1 MIGQDGDSCLW
12 IDAFGSAI
20 QRYSF
25 FPLRCHSGTQLLFGL
40 PLKQSTLSCNH
51 RPLLPVPLSRYD
63 NTSKSLP
70 CSSFVIHWSAVRA
83 ILCKS
88 RLTQELALSHL
99 MCLQSFQLP
108 AIKKMAMTMYT
119 SRYGIS

>member
-1 MIGQDGDSCLW
+1 MIGQDRDSCLW
-12 IDAFGSAI
+12 IDAFGSTG
-20 QRYSF
+20 QRYFCS
-25 FPLRCHSGTQLLFGL
+25 LQCHSGIQLLWEL
-40 PLKQSTLSCNH
+40 PAQAEHTPLDH
-51 RPLLPVPLSRYD
+51 RPLLPVPLSRCH

-88 RLTQELALSHL
+88 RLTRELALFHL

-108 AIKKMAMTMYT
+108 AI
-119 SRYGIS
+119 

>member
-1 MIGQDGDSCLW
+1 STT
-12 IDAFGSAI
+12 
-20 QRYSF
+20 Y
-25 FPLRCHSGTQLLFGL
+25 
-40 PLKQSTLSCNH
+40 LKQRPKALQLHHTPGPRLAPLDRRLRFHAPPLFLFSSVPFRNSTLVGAPAQAEHTPLDH
-51 RPLLPVPLSRYD
+51 RPLLPVPLSRCH

-88 RLTQELALSHL
+88 RLTRELALFHL

-108 AIKKMAMTMYT
+108 AI
-119 SRYGIS
+119 